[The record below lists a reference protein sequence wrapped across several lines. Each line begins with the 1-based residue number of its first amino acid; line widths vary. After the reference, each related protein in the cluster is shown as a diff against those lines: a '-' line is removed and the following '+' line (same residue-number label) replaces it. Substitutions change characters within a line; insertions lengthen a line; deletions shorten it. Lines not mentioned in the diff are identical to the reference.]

1 MQITETDSEELA
13 APVKPK
19 PSAAA
24 LIPFVVFIGL
34 ILATAITMSA
44 IGDAKP
50 FSHLPAAVALFFAVV
65 VAFVIYRGTL
75 AQKFETFIAGAGHNN
90 IVIMVLT
97 VLLAGAFAS
106 VASASGGVESFV
118 NLTLTLVPAAF
129 LVPGI
134 FLAAG
139 IMSLATGSSTGTTAA
154 MGPIAL
160 SVANAADL
168 NLAMVFAAVLSG
180 AFVGDGLSFVSDTT
194 IVVTRGQ
201 GVKMKDKFR
210 LNWKIAFP
218 AMLVTLALFAV
229 FGSTQQAVS
238 PDTGDFNLIKVL
250 PYFLVLITAIIGVN
264 VFVVLTVG
272 ILASGIVGIAFGDLN
287 FSTFNDAVFEGFEGM
302 IGIIV
307 LAVFIGGLSEM
318 MSRAGGL
325 EFIVVRIQRLIRGR
339 RSAEVGISSI
349 VGLVDVAIA
358 NNTAALIATNDVC
371 KQIAKQYK
379 VDPRRTASLMDIF
392 CCVAQGLIPYGNQIL
407 LIIGIGGA
415 LVSPIEVI
423 PFMWY
428 PMVLGTFAILSI
440 FIPFADGAV
449 RKDPWNWDLGMTESD
464 VRKHAVPAL

>member
-1 MQITETDSEELA
+1 MQSTEADSEVLA
-13 APVKPK
+13 VPVKPK
-19 PSAAA
+19 PSATA
-24 LIPFVVFIGL
+24 LIPFLVFIGL
-34 ILATAITMSA
+34 ILVTAIVMTAM
-44 IGDAKP
+44 GEAKP
-50 FSHLPAAVALFFAVV
+50 FGHLPAAVALFFAVV
-65 VAFVIYRGTL
+65 VAFLIYRGSL
-75 AQKFETFIAGAGHNN
+75 AEKFETFVQGAGHNN

-97 VLLAGAFAS
+97 VLLAGGFAS

-118 NLTLTLVPAAF
+118 NLTLTLVPATF

-160 SVANAADL
+160 SVAQAADL

-218 AMLVTLALFAV
+218 SMLVTLGLFVA
-229 FGSTQQAVS
+229 FGSADQAAS
-238 PDTGDFNLIKVL
+238 PETGDFNLVKVL
-250 PYFLVLITAIIGVN
+250 PYFLVLITAIIGIN

-272 ILASGIVGIAFGDLN
+272 ILASGIVGMAFGELN
-287 FSTFNDAVFEGFEGM
+287 FSSFNEAIFEGFEGM

-325 EFIVVRIQRLIRGR
+325 EFIVVRIQKLIRGR
-339 RSAEVGISSI
+339 KSAEIGIAAI

-371 KQIAKQYK
+371 KQIARQYK

-392 CCVAQGLIPYGNQIL
+392 CCVGQGLIPYGNQIL
-407 LIIGIGGA
+407 LLVGIGGA
-415 LVSPIEVI
+415 LVSPVEVI

-428 PMVLGTFAILSI
+428 PMVLGALAILSI

-449 RKDPWNWDLGMTESD
+449 RKDPWNWEKNTTESD
-464 VRKHAVPAL
+464 VRKHATTAL